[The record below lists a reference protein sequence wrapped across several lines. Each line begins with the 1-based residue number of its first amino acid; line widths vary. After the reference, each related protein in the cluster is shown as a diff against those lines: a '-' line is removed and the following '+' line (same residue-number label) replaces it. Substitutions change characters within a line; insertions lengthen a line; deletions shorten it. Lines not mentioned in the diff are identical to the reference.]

1 MINSENF
8 FYVMGGAALSV
19 IGAVTIATGLN
30 ASVQAD
36 QQHATDIKQLQAT
49 QHKEAERLELEREKA
64 NSRYRNGCVILQNQI
79 QVGQEVSGVPV
90 NTIVCD
96 VYGLTAKVSKDGRTT
111 DVVRTPD
118 QTVIQSR
125 ITQ

>member
-8 FYVMGGAALSV
+8 FYVIGGAALSV
-19 IGAVTIATGLN
+19 IGVVTIATGLN

-36 QQHATDIKQLQAT
+36 QQHATDIKRLQAT
-49 QHKEAERLELEREKA
+49 QHKEAERLVLEREKA
-64 NSRYRNGCVILQNQI
+64 NSRYLNGCVILQNQI

-96 VYGLTAKVSKDGRTT
+96 VYGLTAKVGKDGRTT

-125 ITQ
+125 IAR